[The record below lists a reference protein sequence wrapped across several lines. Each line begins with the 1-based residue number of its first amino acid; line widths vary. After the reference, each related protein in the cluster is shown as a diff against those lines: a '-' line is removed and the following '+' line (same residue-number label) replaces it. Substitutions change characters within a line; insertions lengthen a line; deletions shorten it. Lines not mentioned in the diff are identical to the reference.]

1 MLIAEDNGVN
11 RMLAQAHLQAL
22 GCVPLLAVDG
32 AEALAVLEREPVDVV
47 LMDCRM
53 PVLDG
58 MAATAEWRRREE
70 PGQAVPIIALTAN
83 AMAGDR
89 DVCLAAGMD
98 GFLAKPYTRADL
110 EAELLRWLRPR
121 E

>member
-1 MLIAEDNGVN
+1 M
-11 RMLAQAHLQAL
+11 
-22 GCVPLLAVDG
+22 
-32 AEALAVLEREPVDVV
+32 

-58 MAATAEWRRREE
+58 LAATAEWRRSE
-70 PGQAVPIIALTAN
+70 PPGDLLPIIALTAN

-89 DVCLAAGMD
+89 DVCMAAGMN

-110 EAELLRWLRPR
+110 EAELLRMLPPR
-121 E
+121 A